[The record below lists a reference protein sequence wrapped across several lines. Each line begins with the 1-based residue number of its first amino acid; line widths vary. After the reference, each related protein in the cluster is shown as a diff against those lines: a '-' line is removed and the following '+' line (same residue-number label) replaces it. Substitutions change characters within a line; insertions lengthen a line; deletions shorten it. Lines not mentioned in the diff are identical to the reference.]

1 MIFMSQSGISDPTRE
16 SDWEEWYAEHLDI
29 MASVPGISSAQRF
42 KTVTPDFPPSL
53 AIYSVASANVFK
65 DPYYLSVRGMGDWLG
80 LIDWRYYKRNLF
92 EGSENAPEVGDDHV
106 MLIADRDRPDAQ
118 LAGLNWTWLEC
129 VGIDRSTPYRG
140 IAVLPEGLAQEAAG
154 DHAIGIYRPATRR
167 HVPR

>member
-16 SDWEEWYAEHLDI
+16 GDWEEWYAEHLDI
-29 MASVPGISSAQRF
+29 MASVPGISSAQRLR
-42 KTVTPDFPPSL
+42 TVTPGFPPSL
-53 AIYSVASANVFK
+53 AMYSVTSANVFK

-92 EGSENAPEVGDDHV
+92 EGSEHAPEIGDGQV
-106 MLIADRDRPDAQ
+106 MLIADRDVPDAH
-118 LAGLNWTWLEC
+118 LASLDWTWLEC

-140 IAVLPEGLAQEAAG
+140 ITVVPDARAKDAVREL
-154 DHAIGIYRPATRR
+154 AIGVYRPATRR

>member
-1 MIFMSQSGISDPTRE
+1 MIFMSQSGLSDPTRE

-42 KTVTPDFPPSL
+42 KSVTPGFPPSL
-53 AIYSVASANVFK
+53 AIYSVASENVFK

-92 EGSENAPEVGDDHV
+92 EGSEHAPEVADGQV
-106 MLIADRDRPDAQ
+106 MLIADRDAPESA
-118 LAGLNWTWLEC
+118 LAGVDWAWLEC

-140 IAVLPEGLAQEAAG
+140 IAVVPEAHAQKIVARHVVG
-154 DHAIGIYRPATRR
+154 VYRPATLR
-167 HVPR
+167 HVSR

>member
-1 MIFMSQSGISDPTRE
+1 MIFMSQSGINDPKRE
-16 SDWEEWYAEHLDI
+16 SDWEHWYAEHLDI

-42 KTVTPDFPPSL
+42 KTVTPGFPPSL
-53 AIYSVASANVFK
+53 AIYSVASADVFK

-92 EGSENAPEVGDDHV
+92 AGSEHAPEVGEDEV
-106 MLIADRDRPDAQ
+106 MLIADRDAPEVELGGFD
-118 LAGLNWTWLEC
+118 WTWLEC

-140 IAVLPEGLAQEAAG
+140 IAVVSHGFLQNDAG
-154 DHAIGIYRPATRR
+154 QIAIGIYRPATRR